1 MVGPGRAGAWLATVL
16 LAAAPAQACQWV
28 RRAEVPVRVIE
39 GFPIVPA
46 EIGGMPVSMLLDTGA
61 QGHLVLPEAASSLGL
76 RGVPGRTVR
85 VFGTGG
91 ARDVAAVMLQGLA
104 LGGAAVPALMT
115 PVIALPGVPRTA
127 PALAGILGAPLLAAY
142 DLDLDV
148 PGGRIGLYDGR
159 DCGATPPPIGPRM
172 TILALDV
179 TPEGEA
185 FLPVRV
191 NGENL
196 LALLDTGARA
206 TLITERAARRLGLGA
221 PISANTAR
229 GVDGEALPLQHV
241 RAREMQVGNDLRLD
255 VPISIA
261 PLQLGRGDMLLGLDY
276 LGQRRVWVSYATGRV
291 AIALPDGL
299 PGAAPSPA
307 PSGR

>member
-1 MVGPGRAGAWLATVL
+1 MVGPGWADAWLAALL
-16 LAAAPAQACQWV
+16 LASAPAQACQWT

-61 QGHLVLPEAASSLGL
+61 QGHLVLPEAAGSLGL
-76 RGVPGRTVR
+76 RGVPGLTVR

-91 ARDVAAVMLQGLA
+91 ARNAPTVMLRGLT
-104 LGGAAVPALMT
+104 LGGAAVPALTT

-159 DCGATPPPIGPRM
+159 DCSATPPPIGPRM

-191 NGENL
+191 NGQSL

-206 TLITERAARRLGLGA
+206 TLITEGASRRLGLVGA

-241 RAREMQVGNDLRLD
+241 RAREMRVGDDLRLD

-291 AIALPDGL
+291 AIALP
-299 PGAAPSPA
+299 GAAPSPA
-307 PSGR
+307 PSSR